1 MRTPQL
7 RCEIRANAGAADHVD
22 SLLAAVDVSATPIT
36 TDRPAIVA
44 SVAGSDRLAAQ
55 LDDSVSVAADEHFVV
70 ERVVKKDDAERVA
83 SAAIKERMLRPA
95 DIDASEIDPM
105 LLAWVPIWRI
115 DISVSG
121 FNIGLSRAR
130 GVTLPTGGTSNRDE
144 VRLVLGRRL
153 LAIDPCTK
161 LVIEPGQL
169 VPYGERRPPGGELV
183 QADVER
189 DEAESE
195 AKEAM
200 RRSVQSGNALFS
212 SAQTE
217 VRSIVLVHYPLMVV
231 RYRYTGEARADLA
244 PEECYVAL
252 SGRTGKVIAE
262 KHPSAWRS
270 IGTRI
275 KKLFG

>member
-1 MRTPQL
+1 M
-7 RCEIRANAGAADHVD
+7 GA
-22 SLLAAVDVSATPIT
+22 
-36 TDRPAIVA
+36 
-44 SVAGSDRLAAQ
+44 VAGSDRLAAQ
-55 LDDSVSVAADEHFVV
+55 LDDPADVDAGEHFVV
-70 ERVVKKDDAERVA
+70 ERVVKKADAERVA
-83 SAAIKERMLRPA
+83 LAAINERMLRPA

-121 FNIGLSRAR
+121 FNLGLSRAR
-130 GVTLPTGGTSNRDE
+130 GVTLPTGGTRNRDE

-153 LAIDPCTK
+153 LAIDPCAK
-161 LVIEPGQL
+161 LAIDPAQL
-169 VPYGERRPPGGELV
+169 VPYGGKRPPGGELV
-183 QADVER
+183 QADVDR
-189 DEAESE
+189 DEAEAQ

-212 SAQTE
+212 KFETD
-217 VRSIVLVHYPLMVV
+217 VRSVALVHYPLMIV
-231 RYRYTGEARADLA
+231 RYRYAGEAKADLA
-244 PEECYVAL
+244 PEDCHVAL
-252 SGRTGKVIAE
+252 SGRTGKVVAE